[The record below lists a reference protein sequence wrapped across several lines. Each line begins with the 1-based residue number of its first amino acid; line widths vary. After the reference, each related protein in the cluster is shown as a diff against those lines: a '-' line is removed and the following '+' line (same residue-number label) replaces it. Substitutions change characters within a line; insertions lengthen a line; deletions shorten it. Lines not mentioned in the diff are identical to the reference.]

1 MSTPVLNNGLFLRDT
16 NYKVSSHVDSYHLV
30 NMLKNAEPMDLGPV
44 DLWAMTQKV
53 EMPLYQMASFGGKN
67 TILVDN
73 ARGEYKWQTPVVQD
87 LPYIVEDVEPTNTTL
102 GADGTTFKIKLNKR
116 AFGHGDI
123 ITYDKYKGL
132 EMYIVADDILPGAD
146 GFIYTVQLVNNNNT
160 ATLDK
165 KYLKPGTKFF
175 RKGSARGEYGERF
188 SDIGELNAGFREYYN
203 FVGGAEAHVHYSV
216 SSRAEMMMKGG
227 LNANGTVP
235 VTEIWRS
242 FDSNLANDPSL
253 TNIDAMVNKMGKDY
267 IKKAYDNGT
276 LTRTFLTKMEA
287 AHLSKVANDIETY
300 LMWGQGGRIK
310 QDGPDDIRL
319 SVGLWG
325 QLDNSFKRVYNKSGF
340 SLELFR
346 SEIFNFYNG
355 KVELKGPDPNRQI
368 IVQTGMAG
376 MRLINEAIKKEAF
389 TANLG
394 SSYTGLVA
402 NMDKSGVGAISGNNA
417 MDLNF
422 GFAFTSYTIP
432 FLANVKF
439 VLNPAFDNVHTND
452 IENPIIDGYPLSS
465 YNFIVFDITDNTN
478 DNIYLLKLKWDSELK
493 WFYQNGTMDYMGR
506 TQGFASSGNFNGYR
520 VFMTQTM
527 PSIWVKDPTKVLK
540 IVMRN
545 PLTGGSF

>member
-16 NYKVSSHVDSYHLV
+16 TYKASSHIDSYHLL
-30 NMLKNAEPMDLGPV
+30 NMLRSSEPMDLGPV

-67 TILVDN
+67 TIMVDN
-73 ARGEYKWQTPVVQD
+73 ARGEYKWQTPIVQD
-87 LPYIVEDVEPTNTTL
+87 LPYIVEDVEPTITSL
-102 GADGTTFKIKLNKR
+102 GADGTSFKIKLNR
-116 AFGHGDI
+116 RVFGHGDI

-132 EMYIVADDILPGAD
+132 ELYILPAEDVLPTGD
-146 GFIYTVQLVNNNNT
+146 GFVYTVQLVNNNNT

-188 SDIGELNAGFREYYN
+188 SDIGELTNGFREYYN
-203 FVGGAEAHVHYSV
+203 FVGGAEAHVHYSI
-216 SSRAEMMMKGG
+216 SSRADMMMKGG
-227 LNANGTVP
+227 IKADGTVP

-242 FDSNLANDPSL
+242 FDKNLDPSI
-253 TNIDAMVNKMGKDY
+253 TRIDDMVKKMGADWV
-267 IKKAYDNGT
+267 KKSYDNGS
-276 LTRTFLTKMEA
+276 LTRSFVTNLEA

-319 SVGLWG
+319 SVGLWN
-325 QLDNSFKRVYNKSGF
+325 QLDNSYKRIYNKGSF
-340 SLELFR
+340 NLELFR

-355 KVELKGPDPNRQI
+355 KVEFKGPDPNRQI

-376 MRLINEAIKKEAF
+376 MRMVNEGIKKEAF
-389 TANLG
+389 SPAG
-394 SSYTGLVA
+394 TGTTLYA
-402 NMDKSGVGAISGNNA
+402 NMDKSGIGAISGNSA

-478 DNIYLLKLKWDSELK
+478 DNIFLLKLSWDNQLK
-493 WFYQNGTMDYMGR
+493 WFYQNGTMDYMGK
-506 TQGFASSGNFNGYR
+506 TQGFTSSGNFNGYR

-545 PLTGGSF
+545 PVTGGSF